1 LQLRNSDLADVITFS
16 YFSNRSTTFK
26 TIEDGQVL
34 LNQNSVNAKDSQ
46 LSYPWL
52 VFNEKV
58 KTNSVMIRDSTG
70 VSDSM
75 LLLFG
80 GQVTAHSHY
89 FRSFLYADPSTYTM
103 LFVSLSVVGP
113 FCLVG
118 PHVLLPVTDTNFKSQ
133 YAAVVPCFG
142 LGLMGSF

>member
-1 LQLRNSDLADVITFS
+1 
-16 YFSNRSTTFK
+16 
-26 TIEDGQVL
+26 L

-80 GQVTAHSHY
+80 GQVTAHAHY
-89 FRSFLYADPSTYTM
+89 FRSFHIYNVVCFTEVLLA
-103 LFVSLSVVGP
+103 LSV
-113 FCLVG
+113 
-118 PHVLLPVTDTNFKSQ
+118 
-133 YAAVVPCFG
+133 
-142 LGLMGSF
+142 